1 MDHKNYNEE
10 AINQVID
17 VAQRYAQAVAEG
29 IAMDYDP
36 AHMGAKHDAIALTA
50 HNLVMDLLHS
60 FGNDFYE
67 ETIDEIKDDLLFNI
81 KQDFYNNI

>member
-1 MDHKNYNEE
+1 MEHKNYNEE
-10 AINQVID
+10 VINQVID

-36 AHMGAKHDAIALTA
+36 AHMGAKHDAIARTA

-60 FGNDFYE
+60 FGNEFYE
-67 ETIDEIKDDLLFNI
+67 DSMEDIKDDLLFNI
-81 KQDFYNNI
+81 KEDFYSKV